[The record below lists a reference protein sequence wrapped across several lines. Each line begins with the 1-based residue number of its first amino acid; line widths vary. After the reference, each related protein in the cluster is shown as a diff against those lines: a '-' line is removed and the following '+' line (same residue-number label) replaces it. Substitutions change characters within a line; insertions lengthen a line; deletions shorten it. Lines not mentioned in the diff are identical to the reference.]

1 MNIAPRYLGR
11 GSWLARRDPRV
22 LLIGLALFVF
32 TVIQVWDLR
41 ILAVLA
47 AVAFA
52 YYRSAAIPFRAVR
65 MQWAY
70 VLFFITFI
78 VVVNTLL
85 TGGELRGY
93 TRDELHVVFL
103 VPWLGTPVSAESVTY
118 AAAQYLRFGSMAAVG
133 FPIAFAIAPGDIGPA
148 FARLGVPYK
157 FAYAIELTFRFIPSL
172 NAELRDTID
181 AQRLRG
187 YDWERRGRSPIGRLT
202 RTVPLLT
209 PVTINAIV
217 GAEDTIDAMDL
228 RGFGTQPRTWLRELS
243 FDPTDRLVLV
253 AFAILLAAITVLSF
267 SGLTQLWVPEALQEL
282 AGGGPVLTSGG

>member
-1 MNIAPRYLGR
+1 MYVAPRYLGR

-22 LLIGLALFVF
+22 LLVGLALFVF

-47 AVAFA
+47 TIAYL
-52 YYRSAAIPFRAVR
+52 YYRSAAIPFSAVR
-65 MQWAY
+65 AQWGYIA
-70 VLFFITFI
+70 FFITFV

-93 TRDELHVVFL
+93 TEDELHIYFH
-103 VPWLGTPVSAESVTY
+103 VPLFGTPVSAESITY

-157 FAYAIELTFRFIPSL
+157 FAYGMELTFRFVPSL
-172 NAELRDTID
+172 GADMRTTID

-187 YDWERRGRSPIGRLT
+187 YEWEKRGRSPLGVLT
-202 RTVPLLT
+202 RTIPLLA

-228 RGFGTQPRTWLRELS
+228 RGFGTQRRTWLRQLAL
-243 FDPTDRLVLV
+243 DTTDRLVL
-253 AFAILLAAITVLSF
+253 AGFALLLVVITVLSF
-267 SGLTQLWVPEALQEL
+267 MGMTVLWVPDALIRLSQ
-282 AGGGPVLTSGG
+282 

>member
-1 MNIAPRYLGR
+1 MYVAPRYLGR

-22 LLIGLALFVF
+22 LLVGLALFVF

-47 AVAFA
+47 AIALL
-52 YYRSAAIPFRAVR
+52 YYRSAAIPFSAVR
-65 MQWAY
+65 AQWGYIA
-70 VLFFITFI
+70 FFITFV

-93 TRDELHVVFL
+93 TEDELHIYFR
-103 VPWLGTPVSAESVTY
+103 VPLFGTPVSAESITY

-133 FPIAFAIAPGDIGPA
+133 FAIAFAIAPGDIGPA
-148 FARLGVPYK
+148 FARLGGPYK
-157 FAYAIELTFRFIPSL
+157 FAYGMELTFRFVPSL
-172 NAELRDTID
+172 GADMRTTID

-187 YDWERRGRSPIGRLT
+187 YEWEKRGRSPIGVLT
-202 RTVPLLT
+202 RTIPLLA

-228 RGFGTQPRTWLRELS
+228 RGFGTQRRTWLRQLAL
-243 FDPTDRLVLV
+243 DVTDRLVLAGFV
-253 AFAILLAAITVLSF
+253 FLLVVVTVMSF
-267 SGLTQLWVPEALQEL
+267 MGLTQLWVPDVLIRL
-282 AGGGPVLTSGG
+282 AE

>member
-41 ILAVLA
+41 ILAILA
-47 AVAFA
+47 IIAAL
-52 YYRSAAIPFRAVR
+52 YYRSARIPFREVR
-65 MQWAY
+65 LQWGY
-70 VLFFITFI
+70 VAFFISF
-78 VVVNTLL
+78 VVLVNTLL

-93 TRDELHVVFL
+93 TADDLHIFFRL
-103 VPWLGTPVSAESVTY
+103 PWLSTPISAESLSY
-118 AAAQYLRFGSMAAVG
+118 AAAQILRFGSMAAAG

-157 FAYAIELTFRFIPSL
+157 FAYGLELTFRFVPSL
-172 NAELRDTID
+172 AADMQTTID
-181 AQRLRG
+181 AQRIRG
-187 YDWERRGRSPIGRLT
+187 YEWEKRGRTPIGKLT

-228 RGFGTQPRTWLRELS
+228 RGFGTQRRTWLRELRL
-243 FDPTDRLVLV
+243 DRTDRLVLAGFGTLLV
-253 AFAILLAAITVLSF
+253 AVTVLSF
-267 SGLTQLWVPEALQEL
+267 SGYTELWVPPALSDL
-282 AGGGPVLTSGG
+282 A

>member
-22 LLIGLALFVF
+22 LLVGLALFVF

-47 AVAFA
+47 VIAAT

-65 MQWAY
+65 VQWAY
-70 VLFFITFI
+70 VAFFISF
-78 VVVNTLL
+78 VVIVNTLL

-93 TRDELHVVFL
+93 GADELHVFFHL
-103 VPWLGTPVSAESVTY
+103 PLLGTPVSAESVTY
-118 AAAQYLRFGSMAAVG
+118 AAAQFLRFGSMAAVG
-133 FPIAFAIAPGDIGPA
+133 LPIAYAIAPGDIGPA

-157 FAYAIELTFRFIPSL
+157 FAYGIELTFRFIPSL
-172 NAELRDTID
+172 AADMQTTID

-187 YDWERRGRSPIGRLT
+187 YEWEKRGRGLVGKLT

-209 PVTINAIV
+209 PVTMNAIV

-228 RGFGTQPRTWLRELS
+228 RGFGTERRTWLRELR
-243 FDPTDRLVLV
+243 FDTTDRLVLLGFV
-253 AFAILLAAITVLSF
+253 ALLAVITFLSF
-267 SGLTQLWVPEALQEL
+267 TGRTVLWVPDFLVEL
-282 AGGGPVLTSGG
+282 AGG

>member
-1 MNIAPRYLGR
+1 MYVAPRYLGR

-22 LLIGLALFVF
+22 LLVGLALFVF

-47 AVAFA
+47 AIAYL
-52 YYRSAAIPFRAVR
+52 YYRSAAIPFSAVR
-65 MQWAY
+65 AQWGYIA
-70 VLFFITFI
+70 FFITFV

-93 TRDELHVVFL
+93 TEDELHIYFH
-103 VPWLGTPVSAESVTY
+103 VPLFGTPVSAESISY

-157 FAYAIELTFRFIPSL
+157 FAYGMELTFRFVPSL
-172 NAELRDTID
+172 GADMRTTID

-187 YDWERRGRSPIGRLT
+187 YEWEKRGRSPLGVLT
-202 RTVPLLT
+202 RTVPLLA

-228 RGFGTQPRTWLRELS
+228 RGFGTERRTWLRQLAL
-243 FDPTDRLVLV
+243 DTTDRLVL
-253 AFAILLAAITVLSF
+253 AGFALLLALITVMSF
-267 SGLTQLWVPEALQEL
+267 MGLTVLWVPDALIRL
-282 AGGGPVLTSGG
+282 AQ

>member
-1 MNIAPRYLGR
+1 MNVAPRYLGR

-22 LLIGLALFVF
+22 LLVSLALFVF
-32 TVIQVWDLR
+32 TVVQVWDLR
-41 ILAVLA
+41 ILAGLA
-47 AVAFA
+47 LVAYL
-52 YYRSAAIPFRAVR
+52 YYRSAGIPFSAVR
-65 MQWAY
+65 VQWGYIA
-70 VLFFITFI
+70 FFITFV

-93 TRDELHVVFL
+93 SEDELHIFFT
-103 VPWLGTPVSAESVTY
+103 VPWLGTPVSAESISY

-157 FAYAIELTFRFIPSL
+157 FAYGMELTFRFVPSL
-172 NAELRDTID
+172 GADMRTTID

-187 YDWERRGRSPIGRLT
+187 YEWEKRGRGPIGRLT
-202 RTVPLLT
+202 RTIPLLT

-228 RGFGTQPRTWLRELS
+228 RGFGTQRRTWLRQLAL
-243 FDPTDRLVLV
+243 DVTDRLVLAGFALLLV
-253 AFAILLAAITVLSF
+253 ATTALSF
-267 SGLTQLWVPEALQEL
+267 LGFTQLWVPEVLIRL
-282 AGGGPVLTSGG
+282 AE